1 MAHYQLLPARH
12 TLHGS
17 LSKTI
22 PPVLT
27 IDPGDTVDFTTLEAD
42 WRISPPD
49 SPSSLSGT
57 FMERSMPLDQ
67 GHALCGPIHI
77 RGAHP
82 GMTLSVRVNQI
93 LTGTWGWS
101 RVGGGDPGHL
111 EHIHFKGGEYFLTW
125 EIDRKKGTCTS
136 HLGHSVPLSPFM
148 GVMAVAPDTDDYVRT
163 HIPGLYGANMDCKDI
178 TAGSVLYLPVYA
190 EGALFSTGDGHARQG
205 DGESGCT
212 AIECPMECVSLTFDL
227 IDEPL
232 ASPVCNS
239 PKGWITFGFHSD
251 LTEAAYYALMEMC
264 RLMERLYGFS
274 SKEALAMASVAVD
287 MRITQLV
294 NGVRGAHALLPHGII
309 TL

>member
-1 MAHYQLLPARH
+1 MAHYQLLPARD

-111 EHIHFKGGEYFLTW
+111 EHIHFKGGEYFQMC
-125 EIDRKKGTCTS
+125 IRDRSC
-136 HLGHSVPLSPFM
+136 
-148 GVMAVAPDTDDYVRT
+148 
-163 HIPGLYGANMDCKDI
+163 
-178 TAGSVLYLPVYA
+178 SVLMYNL
-190 EGALFSTGDGHARQG
+190 
-205 DGESGCT
+205 
-212 AIECPMECVSLTFDL
+212 
-227 IDEPL
+227 
-232 ASPVCNS
+232 
-239 PKGWITFGFHSD
+239 
-251 LTEAAYYALMEMC
+251 
-264 RLMERLYGFS
+264 
-274 SKEALAMASVAVD
+274 
-287 MRITQLV
+287 
-294 NGVRGAHALLPHGII
+294 
-309 TL
+309 